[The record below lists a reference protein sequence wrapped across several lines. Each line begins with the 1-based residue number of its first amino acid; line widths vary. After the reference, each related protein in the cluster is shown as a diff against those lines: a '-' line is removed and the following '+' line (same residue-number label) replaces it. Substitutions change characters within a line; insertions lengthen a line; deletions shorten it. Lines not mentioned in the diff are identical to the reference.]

1 MIQRIQTI
9 FLALAS
15 AASFSLLALPFARS
29 SKPASGVF
37 SDQVYNI
44 QDHVALMVAF
54 LLGAVLSLG
63 AIFLYQNRQAQMKLV
78 RVAFVVLII
87 GLILAVVLFFNESK
101 ANEAMASVEV
111 SAGLGLY
118 VPILA
123 LVLKGLALRAIN
135 KDERTVRSIDR
146 LR

>member
-15 AASFSLLALPFARS
+15 AASFSLLGLPFARS
-29 SKPASGVF
+29 SQSAPGVF
-37 SDQVYNI
+37 ADQVYGI
-44 QDHVALMVAF
+44 QDHVALLAAF
-54 LLGAVLSLG
+54 LLGAALSLG
-63 AIFLYQNRQAQMKLV
+63 AIFLYQNRQNQMKLV
-78 RVAFVVLII
+78 RVAYVVLMV

-101 ANEAMASVEV
+101 TNQAMAAVEV
-111 SAGLGLY
+111 EDGLGLY
-118 VPILA
+118 LPILA
-123 LVLKGLALRAIN
+123 LVLNVLALRAIN